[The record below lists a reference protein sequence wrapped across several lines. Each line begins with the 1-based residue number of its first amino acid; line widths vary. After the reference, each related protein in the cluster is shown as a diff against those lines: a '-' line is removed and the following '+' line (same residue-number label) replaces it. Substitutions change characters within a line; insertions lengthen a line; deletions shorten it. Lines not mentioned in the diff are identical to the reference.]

1 MVILIRMAKPTF
13 AFSTALIPA
22 GLDYHVATLSR
33 GAVHVAL
40 ALHETI
46 LENEK
51 KITTNVRCVY
61 SVLAV

>member
-1 MVILIRMAKPTF
+1 MVILIMMDKPTF

-51 KITTNVRCVY
+51 KNNY
-61 SVLAV
+61 